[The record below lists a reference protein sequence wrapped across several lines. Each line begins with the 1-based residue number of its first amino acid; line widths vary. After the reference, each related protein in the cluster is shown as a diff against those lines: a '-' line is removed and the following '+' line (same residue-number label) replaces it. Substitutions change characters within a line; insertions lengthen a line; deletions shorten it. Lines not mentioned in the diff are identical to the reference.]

1 MVDSCLETDDH
12 CEEEQVS
19 EEADPEVFLKTTLAE
34 VRELEEGNT
43 SETPILTSETLQT
56 VQTVQ
61 TQTAQTGT
69 QEATIIENFDTLE
82 EEIPAAKKD
91 EQGQTQ
97 TLPEIELNEA
107 DQNIKPITNESKSAQ
122 TAVKNDSSPLTRPN
136 FDLVG
141 KVKDATETKTKQEN
155 KQELPKNDC
164 KKDTFTCPDGSVLER
179 GKENGCQFPDCPECK
194 SDLFSCPGGTILKRD
209 AKNNCEFP
217 ECPEKKAVT
226 LEKYKKE
233 ILEKAKNKTAQE
245 QIELKA
251 NITEARESK
260 ETVTEMKVDV
270 KKDFNFA
277 SFDAG
282 AVVIESPKTAQ
293 DPSAIL
299 KPSRNIY
306 MLLDCALEKSFT
318 IQLSE
323 DAVVTAV
330 TIANFEHYSSN
341 FENLTFEGSQMYPA
355 NQWTMLS
362 QYTAENSRKEHMIIL
377 EKKVH
382 VRYVRINI
390 TTHHGNEYYCPVTR
404 IQVFGKKIIED
415 FKEAFRKT
423 VKESSG
429 VKKAIE
435 DDVLE
440 PVDNPPKVRD
450 YSEPAEDYSI
460 EGQFVKEVMN
470 ITMIK
475 PSNEENLQ
483 EMDKG
488 VDIED
493 EHIEEENI
501 FTMLAKRV
509 TNLETNSAINSAYI
523 TKTLEVR
530 IQELKS
536 MKDET
541 DLKLRELES
550 KISDAHPEHIADSPE
565 PTTSTQT
572 RKRLEKLE
580 EVLFNE
586 TSSVIL
592 NSNLENR
599 FQSSLESIELRIER
613 LESNLYYQTVLV
625 FTIILMAAF
634 TCVYRCC
641 RGFCKLLDEGPPP
654 VINQYYHPNYRPIH
668 YKNDGSPRRLYS
680 TSPKLRSPNAAQ
692 TLEQDFPEAVGDEV
706 HKTRKKEKKS
716 RTRKRLPT
724 KGDDKH
730 SN

>member
-1 MVDSCLETDDH
+1 MVDTCLETDDH

-107 DQNIKPITNESKSAQ
+107 DQNIKPVTNESKSAQ
-122 TAVKNDSSPLTRPN
+122 TA
-136 FDLVG
+136 

-179 GKENGCQFPDCPECK
+179 SKENGCQFPDCPECK

-217 ECPEKKAVT
+217 ECPVT

-483 EMDKG
+483 EMDEG

-654 VINQYYHPNYRPIH
+654 VINQYYHPNYRPI
-668 YKNDGSPRRLYS
+668 
-680 TSPKLRSPNAAQ
+680 
-692 TLEQDFPEAVGDEV
+692 TLERDFPEAVGDEV